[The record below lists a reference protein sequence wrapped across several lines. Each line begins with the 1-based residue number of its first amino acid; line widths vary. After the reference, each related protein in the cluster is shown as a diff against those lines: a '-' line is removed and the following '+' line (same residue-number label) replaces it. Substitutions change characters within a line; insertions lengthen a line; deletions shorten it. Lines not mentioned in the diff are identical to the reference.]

1 MAGEIKVGAWGGNG
15 GSAWD
20 MGAAYRITNIK
31 IRAGDAIDAI
41 VITFTRYGLIETKHF
56 GGSGGT
62 LYEIPLQED
71 EYLVGVE
78 GSVDTLGRITLVR
91 NLTLRTNKK
100 SYGPFGTSGGKPFS
114 VPVASGKIIGF
125 FGRAGTMIDAIGV
138 YLAPN

>member
-1 MAGEIKVGAWGGNG
+1 EIKVGAWGGNG

-31 IRAGDAIDAI
+31 IRAGDNIDAI
-41 VITFTRYGLIETKHF
+41 VITFTRYGLTETKHF

-62 LYEIPLQED
+62 PYEIPLHED

-125 FGRAGTMIDAIGV
+125 FGRA
-138 YLAPN
+138 

>member
-1 MAGEIKVGAWGGNG
+1 
-15 GSAWD
+15 

-31 IRAGDAIDAI
+31 IRAGDNIDAI
-41 VITFTRYGLIETKHF
+41 VITFTRYGLTETKHF

-91 NLTLRTNKK
+91 NLTLRT
-100 SYGPFGTSGGKPFS
+100 
-114 VPVASGKIIGF
+114 
-125 FGRAGTMIDAIGV
+125 
-138 YLAPN
+138 

>member
-1 MAGEIKVGAWGGNG
+1 
-15 GSAWD
+15 

-31 IRAGDAIDAI
+31 IRAGDNIDAI
-41 VITFTRYGLIETKHF
+41 VITFTRYGLTETKHF

-62 LYEIPLQED
+62 PYEIPLQED

-114 VPVASGKIIGF
+114 VPVAS
-125 FGRAGTMIDAIGV
+125 
-138 YLAPN
+138 

>member
-31 IRAGDAIDAI
+31 IRAGDNIDAI

-62 LYEIPLQED
+62 PHEIPLQED

-91 NLTLRTNKK
+91 NLTLRTNKR

-138 YLAPN
+138 YLAPK

>member
-1 MAGEIKVGAWGGNG
+1 MAGEIKVGPWGGNG

-41 VITFTRYGLIETKHF
+41 VITFTRYGLTETMHF

-62 LYEIPLQED
+62 LYEISLPED
-71 EYLVGVE
+71 EYLVGIE
-78 GSVDTLGRITLVR
+78 GSVDTLGRLTVVR

-100 SYGPFGTSGGKPFS
+100 SYGPFGTNGGNAFS
-114 VPVASGKIIGF
+114 VPVASGKITGF
-125 FGRAGTMIDAIGV
+125 FGRAGNMIDAIGV